1 MSTKYVST
9 FGKRTSIALAV
20 ATALSSATVIAAD
33 TAKEQ
38 EVEVITVTGM
48 LGSLKAAMIDKKAS
62 NSVSDGIAAED
73 LGKFPDLNVA
83 ESLQRITGVS
93 IDRSGGEG
101 QAVTVRGFGPQFNTV
116 LVNGRQI
123 ATDSAGREFNFD
135 IIAADQITG
144 ADVFKTSTST
154 LQEGGIGGTIDIST
168 ARPFDYDGFQVV
180 GSLKGMYESL
190 SEKTSP
196 AASVLVSNTFADD
209 TVGVLLAVSHS
220 KRDVQINRI
229 ETAGWRPGQTI
240 SNNGAIDRDGDGIID
255 PIDLTGDPDTGGPD
269 GIADVIPGVQEPQTL
284 YTNAYIPRNWDQIVD
299 NQERTRTNASLVLQ
313 YAPSEDV
320 NITLDGF
327 VSKFEVES
335 QATDLASW
343 FEPDRVGSAT
353 IDQATGTLTSF
364 TQEIGLH
371 GGSGDPASDFVS
383 HTRNSRDVTTEGFG
397 LNVEWQISDQL
408 GATFDVSTSSAENDR
423 AGRDRF
429 NVVGIANS
437 YSFDGTGSIP
447 TVIHGGFDNGSLPD
461 ASLSR
466 LHYNEKGN
474 RFTDEDEVNEFK
486 VDFVYE
492 ADGDVFEKA
501 EFGLYRQEREK
512 SSFQIFGS
520 QCEFCGYGTPA
531 PNDVIDFKPFTA
543 NNYFSG
549 LIDTFYSYDGDKYVD
564 YLTSAGFPIETSLQN
579 NRYTINED
587 ITSLYMNFTFGY
599 ELADMPLTVDFGAR
613 YSTTSV
619 EADAVQSDI
628 SDVIGLKDATLFKNV
643 FGPAQDISQ
652 SSSYSNLLPSLNVKL
667 EIEEDMVLRFAVYD
681 SLTRPTLSQ
690 LSPATTYNEPRRQNL
705 TAQGGNENLKPFTSE
720 NWDISY
726 EWYYDDASLF
736 SFAVFSKEV
745 QDFIITLTGDEVFEL
760 TDRIGPDYNC
770 ASNDGDASNDQY
782 CLPANAQNN
791 AELNGQFETYSVSR
805 PQNGESTRVTG
816 YEVALTHVF
825 DNGFG
830 FTANATVVN
839 SDEKIGA
846 DTTTTFALE
855 GLGDSQNLIL
865 FYEADTWQARIA
877 YNNREGF
884 LRYVN
889 NASAG
894 GSTGEPVNTETFGQ
908 LDISASLD
916 INENV
921 SVFFE
926 GINITEEE
934 LVQTGRFANQVYSIE
949 DNGSRYAI
957 GVRAKF

>member
-48 LGSLKAAMIDKKAS
+48 LGSLKAAMIDKKSS

-144 ADVFKTSTST
+144 ADVFKTSTSS

-220 KRDVQINRI
+220 ERDVQINRI

-240 SNNGAIDRDGDGIID
+240 SNSRDGI
-255 PIDLTGDPDTGGPD
+255 LFS
-269 GIADVIPGVQEPQTL
+269 
-284 YTNAYIPRNWDQIVD
+284 NAYIPRNWDQIID

-543 NNYFSG
+543 KNYFSG

-564 YLTSAGFPIETSLQN
+564 YLASAGFPIETSLQN

-613 YSTTSV
+613 YSTTSI
-619 EADAVQSDI
+619 EAEAIQSDI
-628 SDVIGLKDATLFKNV
+628 ADIVATSDLTLFANV
-643 FGPAQDISQ
+643 FGPEQNISQ
-652 SSSYSNLLPSLNVKL
+652 SGSYSNLLPSLNVKL

-681 SLTRPTLSQ
+681 SLTRPTMSQ

-745 QDFIITLTGDEVFEL
+745 NDFIITLTGEETFVL
-760 TDRIGPDYNC
+760 GNRIGPDFNC
-770 ASNDGDASNDQY
+770 GGAL
-782 CLPANAQNN
+782 CTPERAQEE
-791 AELNGQFETYSVSR
+791 AELNGQSEVYTVTR

>member
-48 LGSLKAAMIDKKAS
+48 LGSLKAAMINKKAS

-144 ADVFKTSTST
+144 ADVFKTSTSN

-168 ARPFDYDGFQVV
+168 AKPFDYDGFQIV

-220 KRDVQINRI
+220 ERDVQINRI
-229 ETAGWRPGQTI
+229 ETAGWMPGRTI
-240 SNNGAIDRDGDGIID
+240 KTTSGD
-255 PIDLTGDPDTGGPD
+255 
-269 GIADVIPGVQEPQTL
+269 TL
-284 YTNAYIPRNWDQIVD
+284 FENAYIPRNWDQIVD

-313 YAPSEDV
+313 YAPSDDV

-327 VSKFEVES
+327 VSKFEVDS
-335 QATDLASW
+335 VATDLASW
-343 FEPDRVGSAT
+343 FEPERVNNAT
-353 IDQATGTLTSF
+353 IDAESRTLLTFNQVGGAT
-364 TQEIGLH
+364 
-371 GGSGDPASDFVS
+371 DFVS
-383 HTRNSRDVTTEGFG
+383 HTRNSRDVSTDGFG
-397 LNVEWQISDQL
+397 INVEWQVSDQL
-408 GATFDVSTSSAENDR
+408 AATFDVSTSSAENDR

-429 NVVGIANS
+429 NVVGIENNYA
-437 YSFDGTGSIP
+437 FDGTGSIP
-447 TVIHGGFDNGSLPD
+447 TVIHEGFGNGALPD

-474 RFTDEDEVNEFK
+474 RFSDEDEVNEFK

-492 ADGDVFEKA
+492 ADGDVFERAK
-501 EFGLYRQEREK
+501 FGVYRQEREK
-512 SSFQIFGS
+512 SSFQIFGN
-520 QCEFCGYGTPA
+520 QCAFCGYGTPA

-543 NNYFSG
+543 KNYFSG
-549 LIDTFYSYDGDKYVD
+549 LIDTFYTYDGDKYVD
-564 YLTSAGFPIETSLQN
+564 YLASAGFPIEPTLQN

-599 ELADMPLTVDFGAR
+599 EIGDMPLTVDFGAR

-619 EADAVQSDI
+619 EAQAVQSDI
-628 SDVIGLKDATLFKNV
+628 ADVTETTDPTLFANV
-643 FGPAQDISQ
+643 FGPAKDISKP
-652 SSSYSNLLPSLNVKL
+652 SSYSNLLPSLNVKL
-667 EIEEDMVLRFAVYD
+667 EIEEDMVVRFAVYD

-690 LSPATTYNEPRRQNL
+690 LSPATVFGEPRRQTL
-705 TAQGGNENLKPFTSE
+705 TASGGNENLKPFTSE

-745 QDFIITLTGDEVFEL
+745 SDFISVSTGAEL
-760 TDRIGPDYNC
+760 YQMTNRVGPAFNC
-770 ASNDGDASNDQY
+770 VGCD
-782 CLPANAQNN
+782 PVVAQ
-791 AELNGQFETYSVSR
+791 AEEELNGQFETYTVAR
-805 PQNGESTRVTG
+805 PNNGDTKRVNG
-816 YEVALTHVF
+816 YEVAITHIF
-825 DNGFG
+825 ENGFG

-839 SDEKIGA
+839 SDEDGSS
-846 DTTTTFALE
+846 FGLE
-855 GLGDSQNLIL
+855 GLGDSQNLIV
-865 FYEADTWQARIA
+865 FYEADMWQARIA

-884 LRYVN
+884 LRLADN
-889 NASAG
+889 GFN
-894 GSTGEPVNTETFGQ
+894 GEPVNTETFGQ
-908 LDISASLD
+908 LDISASID
-916 INENV
+916 VSENV

-934 LVQTGRFANQVYSIE
+934 LVQTGRFANQAYNIE